1 MKAPDRIVH
10 RFFATPTAPCPYL
23 PERVERKLFTPL
35 VGTDPNGLH
44 DMLSA
49 SGFRRS
55 QSIVYKPA
63 CEGCRA
69 CVPVRVRVRDF
80 HPSRSLRR
88 TEGRNADLLAVEQP
102 PLATSEQYALFRRY
116 QRSRHADS
124 GMAGMDFGD
133 YQDMVEDTTVDTVVV
148 EFRDHG
154 GVLRGAC
161 LTDHMG
167 DGYSLCYSFF
177 DPDAA
182 RRSLGS
188 YVVLWHVREAQR
200 RALPYV
206 YLGYWIAESPKMS
219 YKTRFRPLEGLA
231 LAVQGWRELPT
242 GIQASCSEN
251 AASRR
256 AAGAPQPQ
264 QA

>member
-1 MKAPDRIVH
+1 MKAPDHIVH

-35 VGTDPNGLH
+35 VGADPNGLH
-44 DMLSA
+44 DLLSA

-80 HPSRSLRR
+80 HASRSMRRAEARNGDLR
-88 TEGRNADLLAVEQP
+88 AVEQP

-116 QRSRHADS
+116 QCSRHADS

-133 YQDMVEDTTVDTVVV
+133 YQDMIEDTTVDTVVV
-148 EFRDHG
+148 EFRDAG
-154 GVLRGAC
+154 GALRGAC
-161 LTDHMG
+161 LTDHMA

-188 YVVLWHVREAQR
+188 HIVLWHVREAQR

-219 YKTRFRPLEGLA
+219 YKTRFRPLEGLVLA
-231 LAVQGWRELPT
+231 LQGWRNLLPAPSRSA
-242 GIQASCSEN
+242 GC
-251 AASRR
+251 AATP
-256 AAGAPQPQ
+256 AAGAPPPE